1 MSAVAQLLAEASDG
15 SVEVAVPAVHA
26 TVDVPSEQLGNP
38 LHDALRVD
46 PFSVVGG
53 TLRADVPHTA
63 NVVIRMVHAKGTR
76 VSSGYYQGSRP
87 TTSRSVVPQCAP
99 RALVTRR
106 GRGPQP
112 SPVEEAS
119 DGYEQGQ
126 SNTRRRVST
135 ASRHLL
141 RSKQGARA
149 DVDAQG
155 APPARRQ
162 PAIRARQRPN
172 PRQFHG
178 CT

>member
-63 NVVIRMVHAKGTR
+63 NVVIRMMHAKGTR

-87 TTSRSVVPQCAP
+87 TTTTRSVVPQ
-99 RALVTRR
+99 T
-106 GRGPQP
+106 
-112 SPVEEAS
+112 
-119 DGYEQGQ
+119 
-126 SNTRRRVST
+126 
-135 ASRHLL
+135 
-141 RSKQGARA
+141 
-149 DVDAQG
+149 
-155 APPARRQ
+155 
-162 PAIRARQRPN
+162 
-172 PRQFHG
+172 
-178 CT
+178 